1 MTRPLRL
8 AGALMVAV
16 SLWLPWYGA
25 TIPREL
31 REAFDAQASQLPQG
45 FADFARGLLDAIPAT
60 IRLNGWQAF
69 EGADVALALLAGA
82 VAASVILA
90 VDVRAVMG
98 AAAAIAGLVL
108 VHVLDQ
114 PGPNQ
119 IVTVKVGP
127 WVALAGAA
135 AIALSARSE
144 APAPSAA
151 PVGPTPDGWAPA
163 PSASVPPP
171 SA

>member
-1 MTRPLRL
+1 VPGDRTRAERISRL
-8 AGALMVAV
+8 LA
-16 SLWLPWYGA
+16 
-25 TIPREL
+25 
-31 REAFDAQASQLPQG
+31 
-45 FADFARGLLDAIPAT
+45 PAT
-60 IRLNGWQAF
+60 IRLNAWQAF

-82 VAASVILA
+82 AAVSVVLA
-90 VDVRAVMG
+90 GDVRAVMG

-108 VHVLDQ
+108 IHVLDQ

-144 APAPSAA
+144 AAPAPAAA
-151 PVGPTPDGWAPA
+151 PVGATADAWAPA
-163 PSASVPPP
+163 ATASVPPP
-171 SA
+171 GA